1 MYFTDNVRLARSPQ
15 SQAERLQTPNS
26 DSDHSEINISPP
38 NGHARQQDVNPDE
51 EPIILDS
58 RGEVANDSNSVAKV
72 DHRHSEL
79 EHAFDS
85 IGEDDED
92 IDVAR
97 FLHSFGDDDDY
108 EYEIDI
114 DIEKT
119 EYKFT

>member
-1 MYFTDNVRLARSPQ
+1 M
-15 SQAERLQTPNS
+15 QTPKI
-26 DSDHSEINISPP
+26 SEGVINLSPP
-38 NGHARQQDVNPDE
+38 NGHARQQDMEYATANEDKYAKETITMDSTGLVAQNNKQDRR
-51 EPIILDS
+51 LDL
-58 RGEVANDSNSVAKV
+58 VADV
-72 DHRHSEL
+72 DHHHSKL

-85 IGEDDED
+85 IGEDVED

-114 DIEKT
+114 EKT